1 MARVVVLGGGFGG
14 FYALKTLSS
23 ELRGEHELILVDRS
37 ERFVYLPS
45 LPYLISRKKSVEDL
59 TERYESIAKRY
70 GARFVKGEAARV
82 DLDARRIELRDGR
95 VLDYDFLIIAAGA
108 TTEYYGIPGAEKACP
123 AWRLEDYGRMI
134 EELRKLGEPK
144 NVCVVG
150 GGLTGLEV
158 AGELLEVL
166 GPGRVTIVEKMQ
178 MLMPTLNNQRAAEIA
193 ERFLESKGAR
203 IVKGNGVAR
212 VDENEL
218 HLERGDRISCDMV
231 IWAVG
236 VRASPVE
243 IQGRVERVGRGGWL
257 RVKQNLQLTSYE
269 NVYAIGDINHFAVDS
284 DCAMKMAEEAIL
296 QGKTA
301 ARNIAM
307 QLRGE
312 KPFLVHR
319 PIFLNSRPK
328 SLVSL
333 GFDRAILVWE
343 RRVSFGRTPYLTKM
357 FIEAAVMRDVKGKV
371 AGGLLTSLESS
382 VLKTISR

>member
-23 ELRGEHELILVDRS
+23 ELKGEHELILVDRS

-70 GARFVKGEAARV
+70 GARFVRGEAARV

-108 TTEYYGIPGAEKACP
+108 TTEYYGIPGAEKAYP

-212 VDENEL
+212 VNENEL

-307 QLRGE
+307 QLRGGE
-312 KPFLVHR
+312 PFLVHR

-328 SLVSL
+328 SLISL

-357 FIEAAVMRDVKGKV
+357 LIEAAVMRDVKGKV